1 MPDGKV
7 ASSNRG
13 VNSELTIIV
22 DSREKKPL
30 PFPEHLPSLRSDLPA
45 LSRSSRTYRLKMEKR
60 TLVTGDYALKG
71 YEAGCL
77 IERKGS
83 LAEVAGNCLTADGR
97 RKFVAAMDR
106 LKEACLYPYLLLEG
120 NILESLTPTKDLPDP
135 WNAIDSL
142 HRILLERNIGLILL
156 PNTSMSA
163 RRAVAEWAARLL
175 VNAAL
180 CPILPA
186 NTPEEPP
193 CPTTSNLSPPLDL
206 TTSP

>member
-1 MPDGKV
+1 M
-7 ASSNRG
+7 N
-13 VNSELTIIV
+13 NELTILV

-45 LSRSSRTYRLKMEKR
+45 LSRSSRTHRIKTEKV

-71 YEAGCL
+71 YEVACL

-97 RKFVAAMDR
+97 RKFTAAMDR
-106 LKEACLYPYLLLEG
+106 LKEACFYPYLLLEG
-120 NILESLTPTKDLPDP
+120 NLLDTMNPTKDLPDP
-135 WNAIDSL
+135 WNAIDAL

-163 RRAVAEWAARLL
+163 RRAVAEWAVRLL

-180 CPILPA
+180 CPILPNVERTLPDA
-186 NTPEEPP
+186 NPP
-193 CPTTSNLSPPLDL
+193 NLCSEH
-206 TTSP
+206 

>member
-1 MPDGKV
+1 MQ
-7 ASSNRG
+7 N
-13 VNSELTIIV
+13 ELTIVV

-45 LSRSSRTYRLKMEKR
+45 LSRSSRTYHLKIEKA
-60 TLVTGDYALKG
+60 TLKTGDYLLKG
-71 YEAGCL
+71 HEAGCL

-83 LAEVAGNCLTADGR
+83 LAEVAGNCLTPDGR

-106 LKEACLYPYLLLEG
+106 LKDSCLYPYLLLEG
-120 NILESLTPTKDLPDP
+120 NILETMNPTKDLPDP
-135 WNAIDSL
+135 WNAVDSL

-186 NTPEEPP
+186 NTPPEEPTDG
-193 CPTTSNLSPPLDL
+193 PTCHADDSP
-206 TTSP
+206 

>member
-1 MPDGKV
+1 MK
-7 ASSNRG
+7 N
-13 VNSELTIIV
+13 ELTILV

-45 LSRSSRTYRLKMEKR
+45 LSRSSRTFRLKLEKT

-71 YEAGCL
+71 YEAACL

-97 RKFVAAMDR
+97 RKFTAAMDR
-106 LKEACLYPYLLLEG
+106 LKEACFYPYLLLEG
-120 NILESLTPTKDLPDP
+120 NLLETMTPSKDLPDP
-135 WNAIDSL
+135 WNAVDAL

-156 PNTSMSA
+156 PNPTMNA
-163 RRAVAEWAARLL
+163 RRAVAEWAVRLL
-175 VNAAL
+175 VNSAL

-186 NTPEEPP
+186 ITPSEEPP
-193 CPTTSNLSPPLDL
+193 CPT
-206 TTSP
+206 

>member
-1 MPDGKV
+1 V
-7 ASSNRG
+7 QN
-13 VNSELTIIV
+13 ELTILV

-30 PFPEHLPSLRSDLPA
+30 PFPEHLPSLRSDVPA
-45 LSRSSRTYRLKMEKR
+45 LSRSSRTFRLKTEKR

-71 YEAGCL
+71 YEVACL

-97 RKFVAAMDR
+97 RKFTAAMDR
-106 LKEACLYPYLLLEG
+106 LKDACFYPYLLLEG
-120 NILESLTPTKDLPDP
+120 NLLDTLNPTKDLPDP

-142 HRILLERNIGLILL
+142 HRILLERKVGLILL

-186 NTPEEPP
+186 ITPEEPS
-193 CPTTSNLSPPLDL
+193 CPTTLPSPLSDAPLDSCSAGP
-206 TTSP
+206 TPI

>member
-1 MPDGKV
+1 M
-7 ASSNRG
+7 N
-13 VNSELTIIV
+13 NELTIVV

-45 LSRSSRTYRLKMEKR
+45 LSRSSRTHRIRIEKVTLK
-60 TLVTGDYALKG
+60 TGDYALKG
-71 YEAGCL
+71 YELGCL

-106 LKEACLYPYLLLEG
+106 LKSACLYPYLLLEG
-120 NILESLTPTKDLPDP
+120 NILETMNPTKDLPDP
-135 WNAIDSL
+135 WNAVDAL
-142 HRILLERNIGLILL
+142 HRILIERNIGLILL

-163 RRAVAEWAARLL
+163 RRAVAEWAVRLL
-175 VNAAL
+175 VNAAQ

-186 NTPEEPP
+186 NPTSEEPT
-193 CPTTSNLSPPLDL
+193 CPATSNSSLPTDL
-206 TTSP
+206 TISP